1 MPGYT
6 GSFGVFT
13 CLSIEYIFN
22 DISQFIKNSLMLR
35 CFLKFYALKCVLKI
49 NGPTQ
54 DPFEGELRES
64 DRVWG
69 VWLSVADPDPDES
82 AFGHKV

>member
-1 MPGYT
+1 
-6 GSFGVFT
+6 
-13 CLSIEYIFN
+13 
-22 DISQFIKNSLMLR
+22 MLR